1 MIITGVESISDLP
14 HREKSFIAW
23 MLVMLIELASVI
35 TIFLMTDA
43 EDFYTLPVVLVFI
56 VVCFAFSIRIRPY
69 ILTRHR

>member
-1 MIITGVESISDLP
+1 MDAV
-14 HREKSFIAW
+14 
-23 MLVMLIELASVI
+23 VLIELASVI